1 MKNNLRELRLLAP
14 HFSDR
19 PRLTGAHAAY
29 FTSPEY
35 LKELD
40 AIGADQAAM
49 TRLTIKLL
57 EHIALDPRTGT
68 RLEDFLKVASDAET
82 VFVCLHLNRTV
93 NLVGFYNLSVT
104 APELPLLAA
113 AIEKNLG
120 SRMFKAAAMHR
131 RLERGNSPR
140 FRRFENNASK
150 AMAAARLQAESSVP
164 AVSQYA
170 SDESRFQRSRT
181 ISDMGR
187 EAYNAVYDVAMN
199 KLLRRTAAVG
209 RQAFDTPYQAGYTDM
224 LVAFATSYICPVR
237 TVENCCA

>member
-1 MKNNLRELRLLAP
+1 MHNDLRELRLLAP
-14 HFSDR
+14 HFRDR
-19 PRLTGAHAAY
+19 PRLTGAHTEY
-29 FTSPEY
+29 FKSPEY
-35 LKELD
+35 LEKLD
-40 AIGADQAAM
+40 AIGKDPVAM

-93 NLVGFYNLSVT
+93 NFVGFYDLLVT

-113 AIEKNLG
+113 AIEKNLA

-131 RLERGNSPR
+131 RLDRGNHPR
-140 FRRFENNASK
+140 FRRFETAASK

-164 AVSQYA
+164 EVSQYA

-181 ISDMGR
+181 ISEMSR

-199 KLLRRTAAVG
+199 KLLRRTGAVG
-209 RQAFDTPYQAGYTDM
+209 RQAFDKPFQAGYTDM
-224 LVAFATSYICPVR
+224 LVAFATSHLCPVR